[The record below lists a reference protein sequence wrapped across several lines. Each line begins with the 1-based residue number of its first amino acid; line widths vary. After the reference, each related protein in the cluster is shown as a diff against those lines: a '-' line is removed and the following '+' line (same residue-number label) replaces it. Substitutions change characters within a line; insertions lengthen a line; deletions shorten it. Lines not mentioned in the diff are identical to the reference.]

1 MNQRRRKNFNP
12 IDAPSLARWI
22 VIVAFLAATGLSY
35 VYLTVQLHHQ
45 GLQRRALEQELIA
58 TRIQNEDA
66 RVQIAALTS
75 RTALQRRL
83 KEGYLKM
90 IPITEQSIVR
100 LNAPLRAAG
109 EDEIQPVVNQRGG
122 GQ

>member
-1 MNQRRRKNFNP
+1 MNRRRRKNFNP
-12 IDAPSLARWI
+12 IDAPALARWI

-45 GLQRRALEQELIA
+45 GVQRRALEQELIA
-58 TRIQNEDA
+58 TRTQNGDA
-66 RVQIAALTS
+66 KVQIAALTS

-83 KEGYLKM
+83 KEGYLQM

-100 LNAPLRAAG
+100 LNSSTRPG
-109 EDEIQPVVNQRGG
+109 SEDEVQAVVNQRGG
-122 GQ
+122 RP

>member
-1 MNQRRRKNFNP
+1 MNRRRRRNFNP

-45 GLQRRALEQELIA
+45 GVQRRLFEQELIA
-58 TRIQNEDA
+58 TRTQNEDA
-66 RVQIAALTS
+66 KVQIAALTS

-83 KEGYLKM
+83 KEGYLRM

-100 LNAPLRAAG
+100 LNSAPRPAG
-109 EDEIQPVVNQRGG
+109 EDDLQPVVNERGG
-122 GQ
+122 Q

>member
-1 MNQRRRKNFNP
+1 MNRRRRKNFNP

-22 VIVAFLAATGLSY
+22 VIATFVAATGLSY
-35 VYLTVQLHHQ
+35 VYLSVQLHHQ
-45 GLQRRALEQELIA
+45 GVERRQLEQDLA
-58 TRIQNEDA
+58 AVRMQNEDA

-100 LNAPLRAAG
+100 LTSPAQLPG
-109 EDEIQPVVNQRGG
+109 EDDVQPVVNQRGG
-122 GQ
+122 Q

>member
-1 MNQRRRKNFNP
+1 MNRRRHRKNFNP
-12 IDAPSLARWI
+12 IDAPSLVRWI
-22 VIVAFLAATGLSY
+22 VIATFLATTGLSY

-45 GLQRRALEQELIA
+45 GVQRRALEQELEA
-58 TRIQNEDA
+58 TRTQNEDA

-90 IPITEQSIVR
+90 VPITEQSIVR
-100 LNAPLRAAG
+100 LNSSPRPAG
-109 EDEIQPVVNQRGG
+109 ENDLQPVANEGG
-122 GQ
+122 ER

>member
-1 MNQRRRKNFNP
+1 MNRRRRKNFNP
-12 IDAPSLARWI
+12 IDAPALARWI

-45 GLQRRALEQELIA
+45 GVQRRALEQDLIA
-58 TRIQNEDA
+58 TRTQNEDA
-66 RVQIAALTS
+66 KVQIAALTS

-83 KEGYLKM
+83 KEGYLQM

-100 LNAPLRAAG
+100 LNSSSHPAS
-109 EDEIQPVVNQRGG
+109 EDEVQPVVNQRGRK
-122 GQ
+122 

>member
-1 MNQRRRKNFNP
+1 MKQRRRKNFNP

-22 VIVAFLAATGLSY
+22 VLAAFAAVTGLSY

-45 GLQRRALEQELIA
+45 GVQKKQLEQELVA
-58 TRIQNEDA
+58 LRTQNEDA
-66 RVQIAALTS
+66 RVQIAALTC

-83 KEGYLKM
+83 QEGYLKM

-100 LNAPLRAAG
+100 LNSAARAPG
-109 EDEIQPVVNQRGG
+109 EDEVQPVVNQRGD
-122 GQ
+122 Q

>member
-1 MNQRRRKNFNP
+1 
-12 IDAPSLARWI
+12 
-22 VIVAFLAATGLSY
+22 
-35 VYLTVQLHHQ
+35 
-45 GLQRRALEQELIA
+45 
-58 TRIQNEDA
+58 
-66 RVQIAALTS
+66 
-75 RTALQRRL
+75 
-83 KEGYLKM
+83 M

>member
-1 MNQRRRKNFNP
+1 MNRRRRKNFNP

-22 VIVAFLAATGLSY
+22 VIATFVAVTGLSY

-45 GLQRRALEQELIA
+45 GVQRRSLEQELA
-58 TRIQNEDA
+58 AVRMQNEDA

-100 LNAPLRAAG
+100 LNSSARRPG
-109 EDEIQPVVNQRGG
+109 ENDVQPVVNQRGG
-122 GQ
+122 Q

>member
-1 MNQRRRKNFNP
+1 MNRRRRKNFNP

-22 VIVAFLAATGLSY
+22 VIATFVAATGLSY

-45 GLQRRALEQELIA
+45 GVQRRSLEQDLA
-58 TRIQNEDA
+58 AVQMQNEDA

-100 LNAPLRAAG
+100 LNYPSRPPG
-109 EDEIQPVVNQRGG
+109 ENDVQPVVNQRGG
-122 GQ
+122 Q

>member
-1 MNQRRRKNFNP
+1 MNQRRRKKFNP

-22 VIVAFLAATGLSY
+22 VIAAFTAATGLSY

-45 GLQRRALEQELIA
+45 GILKKQLEQELA
-58 TRIQNEDA
+58 AVRMQNEDA
-66 RVQIAALTS
+66 KVQIAALTS

-83 KEGYLKM
+83 QEGQLKM

-100 LNAPLRAAG
+100 LNFSGRPSI
-109 EDEIQPVVNQRGG
+109 EDEVQPVANQRGN
-122 GQ
+122 Q

>member
-1 MNQRRRKNFNP
+1 MNQRRRRKQLNP
-12 IDAPSLARWI
+12 IDAPALARWI
-22 VIVAFLAATGLSY
+22 VISVFAAVTGLSY

-45 GLQRRALEQELIA
+45 GVQRRALEQELEA
-58 TRIQNEDA
+58 TRTQNEDA

-83 KEGYLKM
+83 KEGYLQL

-100 LNAPLRAAG
+100 LNAPVRLHDDNEVR
-109 EDEIQPVVNQRGG
+109 PVVNRGG
-122 GQ
+122 EK

>member
-1 MNQRRRKNFNP
+1 MNRRKNYNP
-12 IDAPSLARWI
+12 IDAPALARWI
-22 VIVAFLAATGLSY
+22 VIVTFLAATGLSY

-45 GLQRRALEQELIA
+45 GVQRRALEQDLVA

-66 RVQIAALTS
+66 KVQIAALTS
-75 RTALQRRL
+75 RTALQQRL

-100 LNAPLRAAG
+100 LNSSTRPG
-109 EDEIQPVVNQRGG
+109 TEDEVQPVVNQQIRP
-122 GQ
+122 

>member
-22 VIVAFLAATGLSY
+22 VIAAFTAATGLSY

-45 GLQRRALEQELIA
+45 GVQKKKLEEQLVA
-58 TRIQNEDA
+58 VRMQNEDA
-66 RVQIAALTS
+66 KVQIAALTS

-83 KEGYLKM
+83 QEGQLKM

-100 LNAPLRAAG
+100 LNFSGRPPA
-109 EDEIQPVVNQRGG
+109 EDEVQPVANQQGKP
-122 GQ
+122 

>member
-1 MNQRRRKNFNP
+1 MNRRRKKNFNP

-22 VIVAFLAATGLSY
+22 VIATFAAATGLSY
-35 VYLTVQLHHQ
+35 VYLSVQLHHQ
-45 GLQRRALEQELIA
+45 GLQRRMLEQELVA
-58 TRIQNEDA
+58 TRTQNEDA
-66 RVQIAALTS
+66 KVQIAALTS

-90 IPITEQSIVR
+90 VPITEQSIVR
-100 LNAPLRAAG
+100 LNSSFPAAG
-109 EDEIQPVVNQRGG
+109 GSEVQPVVNQGG

>member
-1 MNQRRRKNFNP
+1 MNRRRRKNFNP
-12 IDAPSLARWI
+12 IDAPALARWI

-45 GLQRRALEQELIA
+45 GVQRRAIEQELIA
-58 TRIQNEDA
+58 TRTQNEDA
-66 RVQIAALTS
+66 KVQIAALTS

-83 KEGYLKM
+83 KEGYLQM

-100 LNAPLRAAG
+100 LNSSTHPAG
-109 EDEIQPVVNQRGG
+109 EDEVQPVVNQRGRP
-122 GQ
+122 

>member
-22 VIVAFLAATGLSY
+22 VIATFAAATGLSY

-45 GLQRRALEQELIA
+45 GVQKKLLEEELVA
-58 TRIQNEDA
+58 VRVQNEDA
-66 RVQIAALTS
+66 KVQIAALTS

-83 KEGYLKM
+83 REGQLKM

-100 LNAPLRAAG
+100 LNISGRPPG
-109 EDEIQPVVNQRGG
+109 DDEVQPVVNERGNP
-122 GQ
+122 

>member
-1 MNQRRRKNFNP
+1 MNRRRRKNFNP

-22 VIVAFLAATGLSY
+22 VLAAFAAATGLSY

-45 GLQRRALEQELIA
+45 GLQKKLLEQELVA
-58 TRIQNEDA
+58 VRMQNEDA
-66 RVQIAALTS
+66 KVQIAALTS

-83 KEGYLKM
+83 QEGYLKM

-100 LNAPLRAAG
+100 LNSPARSPG
-109 EDEIQPVVNQRGG
+109 EDEMQPVVNQRGHP
-122 GQ
+122 